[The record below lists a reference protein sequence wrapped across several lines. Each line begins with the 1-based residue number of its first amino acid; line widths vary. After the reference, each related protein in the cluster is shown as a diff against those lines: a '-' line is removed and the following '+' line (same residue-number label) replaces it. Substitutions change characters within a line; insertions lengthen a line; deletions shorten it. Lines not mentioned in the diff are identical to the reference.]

1 MFAPTPN
8 TTSTSKTGIG
18 MDPFTLAA
26 LGISAGTSIAQYV
39 QGRGIAKDAEKRS
52 EELRNQGIPKM
63 ETPEAYFD
71 LFELAKENQA
81 ENLAI
86 ENAKSNFATTVD
98 TLSQGGGSRGLI
110 GGLNTSARQ
119 NTADIYGLEA
129 QKGKNIQNALKT
141 LADAEARTEQFN
153 VGNEANLFF
162 NDLAQADASFN
173 AGKQMQ
179 AGAISNFGATAAQGF
194 LAEAQMKNALEI
206 AKLKKENGGKI
217 AKEGMKTPGEFDHDT
232 NPIDLVQDGKKVG
245 EATGG
250 EYIFNP
256 EQSDKIRELAEKEK
270 SPLSRYVIGLLN
282 RFDKE
287 ARRR

>member
-18 MDPFTLAA
+18 MDPLTLSA
-26 LGISAGTSIAQYV
+26 LGLSAITSGIQYV
-39 QGRGIAKDAEKRS
+39 QGRGIAQDAEKRS
-52 EELRNQGIPKM
+52 EELRKTGIPKM

-98 TLSQGGGSRGLI
+98 TLQQGGGARGLI

-129 QKGKNIQNALKT
+129 QKDKNVQNALKI
-141 LADAEARTEQFN
+141 LGDAEFRTEQFN
-153 VGNEANLFF
+153 AGNEANLFF
-162 NDLAQADASFN
+162 SDLAQADASYN

-179 AGAISNFGATAAQGF
+179 ASAIGNFGSTAAQGL
-194 LAEAQMKNALEI
+194 LAGAQMKNALEV
-206 AKLKKENGGKI
+206 AKLT
-217 AKEGMKTPGEFDHDT
+217 AKDGMKTPGEFDHDT

>member
-1 MFAPTPN
+1 
-8 TTSTSKTGIG
+8 

-52 EELRNQGIPKM
+52 EELRETGIPKM

-98 TLSQGGGSRGLI
+98 TLQQGGGARGLI

-194 LAEAQMKNALEI
+194 LAEGQMKNAREI
-206 AKLKKENGGKI
+206 AKIQFGED
-217 AKEGMKTPGEFDHDT
+217 GMKTPGEFSHEE

-256 EQSDKIRELAEKEK
+256 EQSDKIRELAEKER
-270 SPLSRYVIGLLN
+270 SPLSKYVIGLLN

-287 ARRR
+287 ATRR